1 MEYIVYV
8 STAKKLLEDE
18 ELLDLLT
25 VARVNNK
32 TNNITGMLLYSQ
44 GTFMQVIEGEKADV
58 ERTFKAIELDLRH
71 KNIIKLITGTID
83 KRNFPDWNMAFAS
96 VDNHTLREFEGFLD
110 PSTENFLGKNN
121 HTSIEMLKTFAEHN
135 NLS

>member
-25 VARVNNK
+25 IARVNNK
-32 TNNITGMLLYSQ
+32 IHNITGMLLYSQ

-110 PSTENFLGKNN
+110 PSTENFL
-121 HTSIEMLKTFAEHN
+121 
-135 NLS
+135 